1 MTHESWGGAGGRPKG
16 CSSRLAARVQG
27 SVDNTGPGRAILHG
41 PCRFATISSE
51 RQLRQ
56 KSPGAAQ
63 NIRDGTLR
71 GEERVAMHAYVKFSH
86 WSICDQHTLDSGWG
100 RSRYPCVMGH
110 EIVDVVIQAGHKVK
124 DLQVGDHVS
133 IGALVSACLNK
144 DPKAPCSVCASGND
158 AYCPHRV

>member
-27 SVDNTGPGRAILHG
+27 SVDNTGPGPQR
-41 PCRFATISSE
+41 
-51 RQLRQ
+51 
-56 KSPGAAQ
+56 
-63 NIRDGTLR
+63 TLR

>member
-1 MTHESWGGAGGRPKG
+1 MALYVGRRGLLCTPTYISPRARRSSLESTR
-16 CSSRLAARVQG
+16 
-27 SVDNTGPGRAILHG
+27 RALS
-41 PCRFATISSE
+41 P
-51 RQLRQ
+51 LR
-56 KSPGAAQ
+56 
-63 NIRDGTLR
+63 T
-71 GEERVAMHAYVKFSH
+71 
-86 WSICDQHTLDSGWG
+86 W
-100 RSRYPCVMGH
+100 RYPCVMGH

>member
-1 MTHESWGGAGGRPKG
+1 MGHSTWGGEGCHARLRIYRQGREDQ
-16 CSSRLAARVQG
+16 V
-27 SVDNTGPGRAILHG
+27 
-41 PCRFATISSE
+41 
-51 RQLRQ
+51 LR
-56 KSPGAAQ
+56 
-63 NIRDGTLR
+63 
-71 GEERVAMHAYVKFSH
+71 
-86 WSICDQHTLDSGWG
+86 HTLDSGWG